1 MGIEIVD
8 MSAVSPSPGLMRKT
22 LQRLALFIFIAP
34 AVVASLAVPAPA
46 GQTDKRLDVLFER
59 LKTTESEEEAAVLT
73 SMVWAIWIESGD
85 ETVNAFMAI
94 GIEAM
99 SRRNLDEAVAAF
111 TKVIEADSGFAE
123 GWNKRATVYYL
134 MGEYPA
140 SIRDVERT
148 LALEPRHFGAL
159 SGLGLIYLALGDGWA
174 ALRAFEAALKVN
186 PHLTSARFHVEELRK
201 YLRGKPI

>member
-1 MGIEIVD
+1 MIK
-8 MSAVSPSPGLMRKT
+8 KT
-22 LQRLALFIFIAP
+22 LQRLALLIFIVL
-34 AVVASLAVPAPA
+34 AVVVSLAVPAPA

-59 LKTTESEEEAAVLT
+59 LKTTKSEEEALVLT
-73 SMVWAIWIESGD
+73 NLVWAIWIESD
-85 ETVNAFMAI
+85 NATVNGFMAK
-94 GIEAM
+94 GTEEM
-99 SRRNLDEAVAAF
+99 SRQDFDKAVAAF
-111 TKVIEADSGFAE
+111 TKVIEADPDFAE

-134 MGEYPA
+134 IGEYSA

-186 PHLTSARFHVEELRK
+186 PHLASARIHVDELRK